1 MKFYNLTYKIFLVLV
16 LISCFSCKK
25 EDSPKEEQANEFQG
39 EVDYV
44 KTYGGSNLDK
54 AVSIVLAD
62 DGNYVILGSTKSTDG
77 DITDKTTSDEDY
89 WLLKVKPN
97 GDIVWSKTYG
107 GPEDDTASSLEKTS
121 DGGYIASGY
130 SRGAGGDV
138 SNNEGFHDFWIVK
151 FTASGDLQWE
161 KSYGFAGS
169 DKAYKVIQTKDG
181 GYIAAGVLDVTAS
194 NGEGGLGSNRSSQD
208 LGRSVQHAG
217 GDYWVIKLSASGQL
231 QWRNYFGGTFTDT
244 AYDIIQVS
252 DGTYL
257 VYGTSD
263 SNDVDISGNIGTYDY
278 WVVKVSVNGEMLWE
292 KNYGGTQIENLYT
305 ATIAQDGSFVMF
317 GDTRSDDE
325 NVSSNFGKA
334 DIWGVKIDAD
344 GALLSQQSYGG
355 SEFES
360 ARGITSLTNGNFI
373 VTGNTR
379 SIEGDFT
386 ENNGDNDALVM
397 LIDDN
402 LNIEFQLTL
411 GGSTF
416 DFAQSAIEAENN
428 TYVIAGS
435 TQSNDKDIPQN
446 RGVEDLLLFK
456 IK

>member
-1 MKFYNLTYKIFLVLV
+1 M
-16 LISCFSCKK
+16 
-25 EDSPKEEQANEFQG
+25 
-39 EVDYV
+39 
-44 KTYGGSNLDK
+44 
-54 AVSIVLAD
+54 LAD

-121 DGGYIASGY
+121 DGGYIVSGY

-231 QWRNYFGGTFTDT
+231 QWRNR
-244 AYDIIQVS
+244 I
-252 DGTYL
+252 
-257 VYGTSD
+257 
-263 SNDVDISGNIGTYDY
+263 
-278 WVVKVSVNGEMLWE
+278 
-292 KNYGGTQIENLYT
+292 
-305 ATIAQDGSFVMF
+305 
-317 GDTRSDDE
+317 
-325 NVSSNFGKA
+325 
-334 DIWGVKIDAD
+334 
-344 GALLSQQSYGG
+344 
-355 SEFES
+355 
-360 ARGITSLTNGNFI
+360 
-373 VTGNTR
+373 
-379 SIEGDFT
+379 
-386 ENNGDNDALVM
+386 
-397 LIDDN
+397 
-402 LNIEFQLTL
+402 
-411 GGSTF
+411 
-416 DFAQSAIEAENN
+416 
-428 TYVIAGS
+428 
-435 TQSNDKDIPQN
+435 
-446 RGVEDLLLFK
+446 
-456 IK
+456 